1 METHHVVDAPYRQQ
15 HQVEDA
21 LERFLELAKTQAVS
35 FGGAGY
41 LRLWETI
48 ERSMAGGKRFRPRMV
63 MTAYEALG
71 GTDIVAAAHVAAA
84 YELLHTALIVHDD
97 VIDRDFVRRGSP
109 NVSGSYR
116 DIAQTAGIPLPLA
129 EHRGMSVA
137 VIAGDLA
144 LSASY
149 RLIDRA
155 GSADAVRTRLRE
167 ILDDAISASAAGE
180 LADVDFTVG
189 GVVPTVDDIIRMER
203 LKTAYYSFE
212 APLQSGGVLAGAPE
226 ATIDALGAFG
236 QQIGIAYQI
245 IDDVL
250 GVFGDSKTT
259 GKTTIGDL
267 REGKLTVMVAFAAE
281 QPEWHAVEH
290 LFGDPDLDEEGAA
303 VLRDVLMTTGA
314 RQHATLL
321 AGDYANRAWEQLA
334 SPSIPAQ
341 LRDELRPIVATVLER
356 SR

>member
-1 METHHVVDAPYRQQ
+1 METHHVVDVPYRAQQ
-15 HQVEDA
+15 HVEDA
-21 LERFLELAKTQAVS
+21 LVRFLDLAKTQAVS

-71 GTDIVAAAHVAAA
+71 GTDVVAAAHVAAS
-84 YELLHTALIVHDD
+84 YELLHTALIIHDD

-116 DIAQTAGIPLPLA
+116 DIARTAGIPLPLA

-144 LSASY
+144 LSAAY

-155 GSADAVRTRLRE
+155 GTEDAVRSRLRE
-167 ILDDAISASAAGE
+167 ILDDTISASAAGE
-180 LADVDFTVG
+180 LADVDFTVD
-189 GVVPTVDDIIRMER
+189 GVVPSVDDIIRMER

-226 ATIDALGAFG
+226 ATIDALAAFG

-245 IDDVL
+245 VDDVL
-250 GVFGDSKTT
+250 GVFGDARTT

-267 REGKLTVMVAFAAE
+267 REGKYTVMVAFAAE
-281 QPEWHAVEH
+281 RPEWREIEH
-290 LFGDPDLDEEGAA
+290 LFGDPELDEDGAA
-303 VLRDVLMTTGA
+303 RIREVLTASGA
-314 RQHATLL
+314 RQHAMLL

-334 SPSIPAQ
+334 SPSIPAP
-341 LRDELRPIVATVLER
+341 LRAELRPIVQTVLER

>member
-1 METHHVVDAPYRQQ
+1 
-15 HQVEDA
+15 
-21 LERFLELAKTQAVS
+21 
-35 FGGAGY
+35 
-41 LRLWETI
+41 
-48 ERSMAGGKRFRPRMV
+48 
-63 MTAYEALG
+63 
-71 GTDIVAAAHVAAA
+71 
-84 YELLHTALIVHDD
+84 
-97 VIDRDFVRRGSP
+97 
-109 NVSGSYR
+109 
-116 DIAQTAGIPLPLA
+116 
-129 EHRGMSVA
+129 
-137 VIAGDLA
+137 
-144 LSASY
+144 
-149 RLIDRA
+149 
-155 GSADAVRTRLRE
+155 
-167 ILDDAISASAAGE
+167 
-180 LADVDFTVG
+180 
-189 GVVPTVDDIIRMER
+189 MER

-250 GVFGDSKTT
+250 GVFGDAKTT

-290 LFGDPDLDEEGAA
+290 LFGDPDLDEDGAA
-303 VLRDVLMTTGA
+303 VLRDVLTSTGA

-334 SPSIPAQ
+334 SPSIPQQ
-341 LRDELRPIVATVLER
+341 LREELRPIVATVLER